1 MIDLMI
7 NPNQVA
13 KEILSSDYFKNARKN
28 AQIYSKDINKI
39 EEILLQVDY
48 KLSNIK
54 FDENEKKLVEFA
66 NNMKKLYNLVKSYY
80 QEEYKCIDIESI
92 EWAIVAINYFI
103 SPVDFIP
110 DSMGNVGYI
119 DDMIV
124 MYFVLSNIQS
134 ELDKF
139 LIWEKNKEKIFAL

>member
-1 MIDLMI
+1 MIK
-7 NPNQVA
+7 PSQVA
-13 KEILSSDYFKNARKN
+13 KDILSSQYFKNARKN

-48 KLSNIK
+48 KLSEMK
-54 FDENEKKLVEFA
+54 FDKNEEKIVEFFH
-66 NNMKKLYNLVKSYY
+66 NMKNLYNLVKAYY
-80 QEEYKCIDIESI
+80 EDEYTNISMESI
-92 EWAIVAINYFI
+92 IWSIVAINYFI

-124 MYFVLSNIQS
+124 VYFVLSNIQF
-134 ELDKF
+134 ELNEF
-139 LIWEKNKEKIFAL
+139 LIWQKNKENIFVL